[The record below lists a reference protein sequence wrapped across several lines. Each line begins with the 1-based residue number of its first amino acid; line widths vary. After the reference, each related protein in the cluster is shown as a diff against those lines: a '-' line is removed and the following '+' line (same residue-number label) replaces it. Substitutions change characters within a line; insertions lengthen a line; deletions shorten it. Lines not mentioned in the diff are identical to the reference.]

1 MEENE
6 MSLSADVSGREM
18 FGGAR
23 EYVCVAWRRDKKN
36 KVQECPYKRVEKPKL
51 IRLEGKGEG
60 KAIKLLNVYY
70 GWQHTRCFTYTFASK
85 SYDNLVR

>member
-18 FGGAR
+18 FSGAR
-23 EYVCVAWRRDKKN
+23 EHMRVAWRKDKKN

-51 IRLEGKGEG
+51 IRLGGKGG
-60 KAIKLLNVYY
+60 
-70 GWQHTRCFTYTFASK
+70 G
-85 SYDNLVR
+85 